1 LTVDSFSLYIFR
13 VNRRDVL
20 KICRFVSYGSAPAM
34 VAVMVLAYAGLLAR
48 GVARV
53 DVFILLAVGLLA
65 TLGAWATSSYA
76 RRRG

>member
-1 LTVDSFSLYIFR
+1 LTIDSFALYIFR

-34 VAVMVLAYAGLLAR
+34 IAVMLLAYAGLLGR
-48 GVARV
+48 SVARV

-65 TLGAWATSSYA
+65 TLGAWAASLYA